1 MATTPDMTA
10 QWEATLTDIS
20 ERRSN
25 YQSFITPL
33 TATLKSMVT
42 QAEQQSFEQ
51 QPKMPFK
58 RKAKR
63 KTRFKKA
70 G

>member
-20 ERRSN
+20 ERKSN
-25 YQSFITPL
+25 YQNFITPL
-33 TATLKSMVT
+33 TATLKSMVVE
-42 QAEQQSFEQ
+42 AGQQSFDQ
-51 QPKMPFK
+51 LPKIPFK

-63 KTRFKKA
+63 KPRFKKA

>member
-10 QWEATLTDIS
+10 KWEATLTDIS

-42 QAEQQSFEQ
+42 QAEQQSFAQ
-51 QPKMPFK
+51 LPKVPFK